1 MFMEKYKATIGL
13 EINAELKTN
22 TKMFCDSKNDPDE
35 TKPNVNICP
44 VCMSHPGTLP
54 AINKQA
60 VKSVLRVGVAL
71 QGKLADFSEFDRKNY
86 FYPDIPKGYQISQY
100 KYPLVSGGELNGV
113 KITRVHLEED
123 TARSSHDTAGHSLVD
138 YNRAGIPLMELVTE
152 PVVENAQQ
160 ARDFAKELQLLLR
173 YLGVAEANMEKGEI
187 RIEANISV
195 SDTEKFGTKVEVKN
209 LNSFKVVE
217 KAIEYEI
224 KRQIEAIENGEKI
237 IQETRGWD
245 ENGQKTFSQRMKEGS
260 ADYRYFPDPDLPK
273 LKISEIPE
281 FSKENLKK
289 EILELPW
296 EKRKRF
302 FDNYGIKSE
311 DLEMYISDD
320 TYGKFFENSA
330 NELSDKELVKLASNY
345 ITSDIVGLKKDSTII
360 GFGKIE
366 INNFV
371 ELIKMVGGGE
381 ISSRGTKDILKIMF
395 VDGGSP
401 KKIAE
406 EKDLLQKSNEGELEA
421 VVLRIIEGNKT
432 VVEEYRA
439 GKESALQFLIGQGMR
454 ETKGSANPKILA
466 DLFKK
471 NLKI

>member
-1 MFMEKYKATIGL
+1 M
-13 EINAELKTN
+13 
-22 TKMFCDSKNDPDE
+22 
-35 TKPNVNICP
+35 
-44 VCMSHPGTLP
+44 
-54 AINKQA
+54 
-60 VKSVLRVGVAL
+60 
-71 QGKLADFSEFDRKNY
+71 
-86 FYPDIPKGYQISQY
+86 
-100 KYPLVSGGELNGV
+100 
-113 KITRVHLEED
+113 
-123 TARSSHDTAGHSLVD
+123 
-138 YNRAGIPLMELVTE
+138 
-152 PVVENAQQ
+152 
-160 ARDFAKELQLLLR
+160 
-173 YLGVAEANMEKGEI
+173 

-381 ISSRGTKDILKIMF
+381 ISSRGTKDILKIIQ
-395 VDGGSP
+395 DNQKGI
-401 KKIAE
+401 KITP
-406 EKDLLQKSNEGELEA
+406 LIRKSNLSSQRFKEYYSDLTDKNFVIE
-421 VVLRIIEGNKT
+421 RIIDN
-432 VVEEYRA
+432 
-439 GKESALQFLIGQGMR
+439 GKLIFLS
-454 ETKGSANPKILA
+454 EKGSKFLDKYKTIISFIEEFEL
-466 DLFKK
+466 
-471 NLKI
+471 